1 MKVVLTNGCFDILHA
16 GHVDLLW
23 KAKELGDWLIVAINT
38 DKSVKALKGEG
49 RPINTFFYRRMV
61 VAALKMV
68 DLVLPLDGTD
78 MVEMIR
84 AVSPQVWVKGGDYT
98 LKTLNQKEVR
108 AAREV
113 KAEIRIIPVTYDVSS
128 TKIIKSLHA
137 A

>member
-23 KAKELGDWLIVAINT
+23 KAKALGDWLIVAINT
-38 DKSVKALKGEG
+38 DKSVRALKGSG
-49 RPINTFFYRRMV
+49 RPINPYPNRRLV
-61 VAALKMV
+61 LAALKMV
-68 DLVLPLDGTD
+68 DMILPLDDLD
-78 MVEMIR
+78 MVEMLR
-84 AVSPQVWVKGGDYT
+84 NVSPQVWVKGGDYT

-113 KAEIRIIPVTYDVSS
+113 KAEIHIIPVTYDVS
-128 TKIIKSLHA
+128 TTEIIKRVHA